1 MKNRKKKKF
10 KSRYWIPVGLIAAV
24 LILILLLVSH
34 RPGVYRPALP
44 TGDDKPSRYLTHVLL
59 PGLYNGAQLGEPFE
73 LVVTQEGINDII
85 AHSNWPVRVKEI
97 TFSGL
102 QVVLSPGQVLMMATA
117 NVKDIHFV
125 LTAELNPIIDENG
138 LLTLHVA
145 AVKIGTLNITAL
157 AKIIAGKIYS
167 HRLGEAGANLED
179 LSVRITRSLINDEPF
194 EAVFEFED
202 ANLRIEKLDVL
213 RQEIAVRLVPEA
225 RLNRLRL
232 RTYPNNPSRFVIARP
247 ASQSSQ

>member
-1 MKNRKKKKF
+1 MKNRRKKKF
-10 KSRYWIPVGLIAAV
+10 KSRCWILVGLIAAV
-24 LILILLLVSH
+24 LISILLLVSH

-44 TGDDKPSRYLTHVLL
+44 AGDDKPSRYLSHVLL

-73 LVVTQEGINDII
+73 LVVTQDGINDII
-85 AHSNWPVRVKEI
+85 AHSNRSVRVKDV

-117 NVKDIHFV
+117 SIKDIHFV
-125 LTAELNPIIDENG
+125 LTAELNPIIGENG

-157 AKIIAGKIYS
+157 AKIIAGKMYS
-167 HRLGEAGANLED
+167 HRLGDAGANLED
-179 LSVRITRSLINDEPF
+179 LTVRITRSVINDEPF
-194 EAVFEFED
+194 EPVFEFED
-202 ANLRIEKLDVL
+202 AMLRVEELDVL
-213 RQEIAVRLVPEA
+213 RQKIAVRLVPEA

-232 RTYPNNPSRFVIARP
+232 KK
-247 ASQSSQ
+247 